1 VSRRPLLRVFCLAGC
16 RLVKIYAGPGGA
28 WVVAETRHGLR
39 PVPLAALLDDT
50 VTVHQTSRLTITD
63 AMPTLCRPTRPASR
77 RPPVTRRRGRLAGQ
91 RPAARQASARSN
103 AASPSTGG
111 ITTAQL
117 AGTAGR
123 YVSRKPLDVE
133 AAVAELREIA
143 AGRGDLLAERAG
155 LTLGFY
161 ARENRDEWSRKALQ
175 AALLIAAG
183 ADLTK
188 LSGWIVEGQDRAERI
203 R

>member
-1 VSRRPLLRVFCLAGC
+1 MAIARRKPD
-16 RLVKIYAGPGGA
+16 P
-28 WVVAETRHGLR
+28 
-39 PVPLAALLDDT
+39 D
-50 VTVHQTSRLTITD
+50 
-63 AMPTLCRPTRPASR
+63 
-77 RPPVTRRRGRLAGQ
+77 
-91 RPAARQASARSN
+91 
-103 AASPSTGG
+103 G

-133 AAVAELREIA
+133 AAVVELRQIA
-143 AGRGDLLAERAG
+143 AGRGDLLADRAG

-161 ARENRDEWSRKALQ
+161 ARENRDEWARRAVV

-183 ADLTK
+183 ADLSRLTE
-188 LSGWIVEGQDRAERI
+188 WIEEGQQRAERV

>member
-1 VSRRPLLRVFCLAGC
+1 MPIALR
-16 RLVKIYAGPGGA
+16 KPDPY
-28 WVVAETRHGLR
+28 
-39 PVPLAALLDDT
+39 
-50 VTVHQTSRLTITD
+50 
-63 AMPTLCRPTRPASR
+63 
-77 RPPVTRRRGRLAGQ
+77 
-91 RPAARQASARSN
+91 
-103 AASPSTGG
+103 G

-123 YVSRKPLDVE
+123 YASRKPLDVD

-143 AGRGDLLAERAG
+143 NGRGDLLAERAG

-183 ADLTK
+183 ADLTR
-188 LSGWIVEGQDRAERI
+188 LPEWIEEDQSEPRGSAETRGEGRPAGAAEASPRPRGSHRYVASVIVLDRRPVIRI
-203 R
+203 RSVTPRGASWSPSSNGLGPTLVAGLRKVARITPE